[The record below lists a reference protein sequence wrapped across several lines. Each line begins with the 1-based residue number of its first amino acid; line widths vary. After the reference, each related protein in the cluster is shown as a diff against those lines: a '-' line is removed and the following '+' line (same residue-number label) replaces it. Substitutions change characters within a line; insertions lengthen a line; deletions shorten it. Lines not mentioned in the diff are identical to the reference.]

1 MIRTIKPPGAGDRK
15 GPAPPISHDPSVDD
29 PPVERV
35 SRLAIALTLAGIV
48 LCVALV
54 VFVPDLRDLAS
65 AAFSGDTEAVRERI
79 DGLGASGVLLLYAF
93 MGVHIVVPYPSEI
106 PSAAAGYAY
115 GLGPGFAI
123 AIIGWAASAVG
134 TYYVGRYAGRPAIR
148 RLVGVERFTAAEV
161 LVARGGAGA
170 LLAARFI
177 PLVPF
182 SLIGYVAGAAHV
194 PLWRFMWTTV
204 VGFTPLTLACV
215 YLGTRLESFH
225 LDDPR
230 LWLALVPLLL
240 AIVAGVWV
248 ERRRRGPAPAE
259 EPVG

>member
-1 MIRTIKPPGAGDRK
+1 MRPVIPPT
-15 GPAPPISHDPSVDD
+15 
-29 PPVERV
+29 ERV
-35 SRLAIALTLAGIV
+35 PRFALALTVSGVA

-54 VFVPDLRDLAS
+54 LLVPDLRDLAS

-79 DGLGASGVLLLYAF
+79 DGLGVSGVLLLYAF
-93 MGVHIVVPYPSEI
+93 MGVHVVVPYPSEV

-115 GLGPGFAI
+115 GFGPGFLI
-123 AIIGWAASAVG
+123 AIVGWTASAVG
-134 TYYVGRYAGRPAIR
+134 TYYVGRHMGRPAIR
-148 RLVGVERFTAAEV
+148 RLVGPERFVTAEQ

-170 LLAARFI
+170 LLAARLI

-194 PLWRFMWTTV
+194 PLLRFVWTTV

-215 YLGTRLESFH
+215 YLGTRLDSIH

-230 LWLALVPLLL
+230 LWLALLPLLL
-240 AIVAGVWV
+240 AIGAGVWI
-248 ERRRRGPAPAE
+248 ERRRRLAAAAAAAGKS
-259 EPVG
+259 VG